1 MALPLINNND
11 VIQVLENTITKTTPR
26 IEISN
31 EYPSDD
37 TIIRYGIFVSDVS
50 TVDKTP
56 YQLGAQYSGSIYTVT
71 DTFEV
76 LYVSIQND
84 KNTNDVTNAIQN
96 LSSNLQL
103 LDGYHEMDFVQD
115 VVLGNRSEKR
125 TYTFTLKRLEFV
137 TP

>member
-11 VIQVLENTITKTTPR
+11 VIQVLENTIAKTTPR